1 MVVKVG
7 SSSLTQPSG
16 HLDVKKLNSL
26 VAALSAASAQGARVV
41 LVSSGAIAA
50 GFGPL
55 GFESRPSDVA
65 TQQAVAAVGQG
76 LLMAQYE
83 AAFGRFGVRVGQIL
97 ITAEDTIRA
106 VQYRNVQRTLNR
118 LLELGVVPIVNEN
131 DSLAS
136 NEIRFGDNDRLSA
149 LVANLVRADALVL
162 LTDVDGLY
170 TAPPSTPGARRIGF
184 VPNVIDTIGDVQ
196 VAGSSSGVGT
206 GGMVTKLDA
215 ARVAAV
221 SGIPAVLTSATNTG
235 PALMGDPVGTV
246 FAPVKHRG
254 SSRRLWIGFASDPRG
269 ALVADA
275 GAAKAVRGGRAS
287 LLAAGVVEVHG
298 EFSAGD
304 PVWID
309 DEAGAH
315 LARGLAGFDSEE
327 IPQMLGRNTAQLR
340 RFPGRR
346 VSLTPWCTATISCWS
361 DSSRNESRRAGRSR
375 GLLFFSCSG
384 FSMDGMTMA
393 DWQTFFRPYQQ
404 CGTECDS
411 CRRFQGEGDEGRR
424 RRRDWLRRG
433 RT

>member
-287 LLAAGVVEVHG
+287 LLAAGVVATANSPPATRCG
-298 EFSAGD
+298 
-304 PVWID
+304 
-309 DEAGAH
+309 
-315 LARGLAGFDSEE
+315 LMTRRARIWLAGSRAST
-327 IPQMLGRNTAQLR
+327 PR
-340 RFPGRR
+340 RSRR
-346 VSLTPWCTATISCWS
+346 CSAATPRSSGGSWATSSLTPWCTATISCWS

-375 GLLFFSCSG
+375 GLLFFRALG
-384 FSMDGMTMA
+384 LAWMA
-393 DWQTFFRPYQQ
+393 
-404 CGTECDS
+404 
-411 CRRFQGEGDEGRR
+411 
-424 RRRDWLRRG
+424 
-433 RT
+433 